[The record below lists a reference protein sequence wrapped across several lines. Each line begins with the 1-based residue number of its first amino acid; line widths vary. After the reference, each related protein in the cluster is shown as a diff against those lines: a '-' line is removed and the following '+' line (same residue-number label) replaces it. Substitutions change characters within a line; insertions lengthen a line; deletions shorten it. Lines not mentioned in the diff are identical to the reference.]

1 MIHAILG
8 LALAMA
14 AACGSGNNSTTTA
27 SNNDDNNTTQ
37 TEKTMDFS
45 ADSAYAYVK
54 QQCDMGPRVPGT
66 PAHEQCARWLTT
78 LLGQWCDTVVVQQAQ
93 VTTFDGTALNIKN
106 IIGTFN
112 PTATDRLL
120 VLAHWDCRPWADNDP
135 DPSLRRQ
142 PVMGANDAASGTAV
156 ILELARLMAQLRPQV
171 GVDLLLVD
179 AEDWGQNEDEDS
191 WALGTQHWANNPHA
205 PGYSANCGILLDM
218 VGTRG
223 ARFTQEYFS
232 KQYAQG
238 VVDLVWRTANQAGYG
253 SYFINQNGGAI
264 TDDHVMV
271 NRIAGIPCIDI
282 IDMHLDSESGFF
294 DGWHT
299 THDTIDHID
308 PATLRAVGQTLVNV
322 IYNW

>member
-1 MIHAILG
+1 MKMLYAMAG
-8 LALAMA
+8 LAMMTM
-14 AACGSGNNSTTTA
+14 ACGSGNNAATTTE
-27 SNNDDNNTTQ
+27 NNSDQ
-37 TEKTMDFS
+37 TAPPAMTFS
-45 ADSAYAYVK
+45 ADSAYSYVK

-66 PAHEQCARWLTT
+66 PAHERCAQWLTAS
-78 LLGQWCDTVVVQQAQ
+78 LRQWCDTVVVQQAP
-93 VTTFDGTALNIKN
+93 VTTFDGKQLNCKN
-106 IIGTFN
+106 IVGTFN
-112 PTATDRLL
+112 PQASDRLL

-135 DPSLRRQ
+135 DPSLRQQ

-156 ILELARLMAQLRPQV
+156 ILELARLMAQQRPEV

-179 AEDWGQNEDEDS
+179 VEDWGENENEDS
-191 WALGTQHWANNPHA
+191 WALGTQHWANNPHVA
-205 PGYSANCGILLDM
+205 GYRANCGILLDM

-238 VVDLVWRTANQAGYG
+238 VIDMVWKTASQSGFG
-253 SYFINQNGGAI
+253 SYFINQDGGAI

-271 NRIAGIPCIDI
+271 NRLAGIPTIDI
-282 IDMHLDSESGFF
+282 IDMRLDSDTGFF

-299 THDTIDHID
+299 THDTLDQID
-308 PATLRAVGQTLVNV
+308 PATLRAVGQTLVNL

>member
-1 MIHAILG
+1 M
-8 LALAMA
+8 
-14 AACGSGNNSTTTA
+14 T
-27 SNNDDNNTTQ
+27 
-37 TEKTMDFS
+37 FS
-45 ADSAYAYVK
+45 ADSAYSYVK

-66 PAHEQCARWLTT
+66 PAHERCAQWLTAS
-78 LLGQWCDTVVVQQAQ
+78 LRQWCDTVVVQQAP
-93 VTTFDGTALNIKN
+93 VTTFDGKQLNCKN
-106 IIGTFN
+106 IVGTFN
-112 PTATDRLL
+112 PQASDRLL

-135 DPSLRRQ
+135 DPSLRQQ

-156 ILELARLMAQLRPQV
+156 ILELARLMAQQRPEV

-179 AEDWGQNEDEDS
+179 VEDWGENENEDS
-191 WALGTQHWANNPHA
+191 WALGTQCWANNPHVA
-205 PGYSANCGILLDM
+205 GYRANCGILLDM

-238 VVDLVWRTANQAGYG
+238 VIDMVWKTASQSGFG
-253 SYFINQNGGAI
+253 SYFINQDGGAI

-271 NRIAGIPCIDI
+271 NRLAGIPTIDI
-282 IDMHLDSESGFF
+282 IDMRLDSDTGFF

-299 THDTIDHID
+299 THDTLDQID
-308 PATLRAVGQTLVNV
+308 PATLRAVGQTLVNL

>member
-1 MIHAILG
+1 MLYAMAG
-8 LALAMA
+8 LAMMTM
-14 AACGSGNNSTTTA
+14 ACGSGNNAATTTE
-27 SNNDDNNTTQ
+27 NNSDQ
-37 TEKTMDFS
+37 TAPPAMTFS
-45 ADSAYAYVK
+45 ADSAYSYVK

-66 PAHEQCARWLTT
+66 PAHERCAQWLTAS
-78 LLGQWCDTVVVQQAQ
+78 LRQWCDTVVVQQAP
-93 VTTFDGTALNIKN
+93 VTTFDGKQLNCKN
-106 IIGTFN
+106 IVGTFN
-112 PTATDRLL
+112 PQASDRLL

-135 DPSLRRQ
+135 DPSLRQQ

-156 ILELARLMAQLRPQV
+156 ILELARLMAQQRPEV

-179 AEDWGQNEDEDS
+179 VEDWGENENEDS
-191 WALGTQHWANNPHA
+191 WALGTQHWANNPHVA
-205 PGYSANCGILLDM
+205 GYRANCGILLDM

-238 VVDLVWRTANQAGYG
+238 VIDMVWKTASQSGFG
-253 SYFINQNGGAI
+253 SYFINQDGGAI

-271 NRIAGIPCIDI
+271 NRLAGIPTIDI
-282 IDMHLDSESGFF
+282 IDMRLDSDTGFF

-299 THDTIDHID
+299 THDTLDQID
-308 PATLRAVGQTLVNV
+308 PATLRAVGQTLVNL

>member
-1 MIHAILG
+1 MKMLYAMVG
-8 LALAMA
+8 LAMMTM
-14 AACGSGNNSTTTA
+14 ACGSGNNAATTTE
-27 SNNDDNNTTQ
+27 NNSDQ
-37 TEKTMDFS
+37 TAPPAMTFS
-45 ADSAYAYVK
+45 ADSAYSYVK

-66 PAHEQCARWLTT
+66 PAHERCAQWLTAS
-78 LLGQWCDTVVVQQAQ
+78 LRQWCDTVVVQQAP
-93 VTTFDGTALNIKN
+93 VTTFDGKQLNCKN
-106 IIGTFN
+106 IVGTFN
-112 PTATDRLL
+112 PQASDRLL

-135 DPSLRRQ
+135 DPSLRQQ

-156 ILELARLMAQLRPQV
+156 ILELARLMAQQRPEV

-179 AEDWGQNEDEDS
+179 VEDWGENENEDS
-191 WALGTQHWANNPHA
+191 WALGTQHWANNPHVA
-205 PGYSANCGILLDM
+205 GYRANCGILLDM

-238 VVDLVWRTANQAGYG
+238 VIDMVWKTASQSGFG
-253 SYFINQNGGAI
+253 SYFINQDGGAI

-271 NRIAGIPCIDI
+271 NRLAGIPTIDI
-282 IDMHLDSESGFF
+282 IDMRLDSDTGFF

-299 THDTIDHID
+299 THDTLDQID
-308 PATLRAVGQTLVNV
+308 PATLRAVGQTLVNL

>member
-1 MIHAILG
+1 MKMLYAMVG
-8 LALAMA
+8 LAMMTM
-14 AACGSGNNSTTTA
+14 ACGSGNNAATTTE
-27 SNNDDNNTTQ
+27 NNSDQ
-37 TEKTMDFS
+37 TAPPAMTFS
-45 ADSAYAYVK
+45 ADSAYSYVK

-66 PAHEQCARWLTT
+66 PAHERCAQWLTAS
-78 LLGQWCDTVVVQQAQ
+78 LRQWCDTVVVQQAP
-93 VTTFDGTALNIKN
+93 VTTFDGKQLNCKN
-106 IIGTFN
+106 IVGTFN
-112 PTATDRLL
+112 PQASDRLL

-135 DPSLRRQ
+135 DPSLRQQ

-156 ILELARLMAQLRPQV
+156 ILELARLMAQQRPEV

-179 AEDWGQNEDEDS
+179 VEDWGENENEDS
-191 WALGTQHWANNPHA
+191 WALGTQYWANNPHVA
-205 PGYSANCGILLDM
+205 GYRANCGILLDM

-238 VVDLVWRTANQAGYG
+238 VIDMVWKTASQLGFG
-253 SYFINQNGGAI
+253 SYFINQDGGAI

-271 NRIAGIPCIDI
+271 NRLAGIPTIDI
-282 IDMHLDSESGFF
+282 IDMRLDSDTGFF

-299 THDTIDHID
+299 THDTLDQID
-308 PATLRAVGQTLVNV
+308 PATLRAVGQTLVNL

>member
-1 MIHAILG
+1 MKMLYAMVG
-8 LALAMA
+8 LAMMTM
-14 AACGSGNNSTTTA
+14 ACGSGNNAATTTE
-27 SNNDDNNTTQ
+27 NNSDQ
-37 TEKTMDFS
+37 TAPPAMTFS
-45 ADSAYAYVK
+45 ADSAYSYVK

-66 PAHEQCARWLTT
+66 PAHERCAQWLTAS
-78 LLGQWCDTVVVQQAQ
+78 LRQWCDTVVVQQAP
-93 VTTFDGTALNIKN
+93 VTTFDGKQLNCKN
-106 IIGTFN
+106 IVGTFN
-112 PTATDRLL
+112 PQASDRLL

-135 DPSLRRQ
+135 DPSLRQQ

-156 ILELARLMAQLRPQV
+156 ILELARLMAQQRPEV

-179 AEDWGQNEDEDS
+179 VEDWGENENEDS
-191 WALGTQHWANNPHA
+191 WALGTQYWANNPHVA
-205 PGYSANCGILLDM
+205 GYRANCGILLDM

-238 VVDLVWRTANQAGYG
+238 VIDMVWKTASQSGFG
-253 SYFINQNGGAI
+253 SYFINQDGGAI

-271 NRIAGIPCIDI
+271 NRLAGIPTIDI
-282 IDMHLDSESGFF
+282 IDMWLDSDTGFF

-299 THDTIDHID
+299 THDTLDQID
-308 PATLRAVGQTLVNV
+308 PATLRAVGQTLVNL

>member
-1 MIHAILG
+1 M
-8 LALAMA
+8 
-14 AACGSGNNSTTTA
+14 T
-27 SNNDDNNTTQ
+27 
-37 TEKTMDFS
+37 FS
-45 ADSAYAYVK
+45 AESAYSYVK

-66 PAHEQCARWLTT
+66 PAHERCAQWLTAS
-78 LLGQWCDTVVVQQAQ
+78 LRQWCDTVVVQQAP
-93 VTTFDGTALNIKN
+93 VTTFDGKQLNCKN
-106 IIGTFN
+106 IVGTFN
-112 PTATDRLL
+112 PQASDRLL

-135 DPSLRRQ
+135 DPSLRQQ

-156 ILELARLMAQLRPQV
+156 ILELARLMAQQRPEV

-179 AEDWGQNEDEDS
+179 VEDWGENENEDS
-191 WALGTQHWANNPHA
+191 WALGTQYWANNPHVA
-205 PGYSANCGILLDM
+205 GYRANCGILLDM

-238 VVDLVWRTANQAGYG
+238 VIDMVWKTASQSGFG
-253 SYFINQNGGAI
+253 SYFINQDGGAI

-271 NRIAGIPCIDI
+271 NRLAGIPTIDI
-282 IDMHLDSESGFF
+282 IDMRLDSDTGFF

-299 THDTIDHID
+299 THDTLDQID
-308 PATLRAVGQTLVNV
+308 PATLRAVGQTLVNL

>member
-1 MIHAILG
+1 M
-8 LALAMA
+8 
-14 AACGSGNNSTTTA
+14 T
-27 SNNDDNNTTQ
+27 
-37 TEKTMDFS
+37 FS
-45 ADSAYAYVK
+45 ADSAYSYVK

-66 PAHEQCARWLTT
+66 PAHERCAQWLTAS
-78 LLGQWCDTVVVQQAQ
+78 LRQWCDTVVVQQAP
-93 VTTFDGTALNIKN
+93 VTTFDGKQLNCKN
-106 IIGTFN
+106 IVGTFN
-112 PTATDRLL
+112 PQASDRLL

-135 DPSLRRQ
+135 DPSLRQQ

-156 ILELARLMAQLRPQV
+156 ILELARLMAQQRPEV

-179 AEDWGQNEDEDS
+179 VEDWGENENEDS
-191 WALGTQHWANNPHA
+191 WALGTQHWANNPHVA
-205 PGYSANCGILLDM
+205 GYRANCGILLDM

-238 VVDLVWRTANQAGYG
+238 VIDMVWKTASQSGFG
-253 SYFINQNGGAI
+253 SYFINQDGGAI

-271 NRIAGIPCIDI
+271 NRLAGIPTIDI
-282 IDMHLDSESGFF
+282 IDMRLDSDTGFF

-299 THDTIDHID
+299 THDTLDQID
-308 PATLRAVGQTLVNV
+308 PATLRAVGQTLVNL

>member
-1 MIHAILG
+1 MKMLYAMVG
-8 LALAMA
+8 LAMMTM
-14 AACGSGNNSTTTA
+14 ACGSGNNAATTTE
-27 SNNDDNNTTQ
+27 NNSDQ
-37 TEKTMDFS
+37 TAPPAMTFS
-45 ADSAYAYVK
+45 ADSAYSYVK

-66 PAHEQCARWLTT
+66 PAHERCAQWLTAS
-78 LLGQWCDTVVVQQAQ
+78 LRQWCDTVVVQQAP
-93 VTTFDGTALNIKN
+93 VTTFDGKQLNCKN
-106 IIGTFN
+106 IVGTFN
-112 PTATDRLL
+112 PQASDRLL

-135 DPSLRRQ
+135 DPSLRQQ

-156 ILELARLMAQLRPQV
+156 ILELARLMAQQRPEV

-179 AEDWGQNEDEDS
+179 VEDWGENENEDS
-191 WALGTQHWANNPHA
+191 WALGTQYWANNPHVA
-205 PGYSANCGILLDM
+205 GYRANCGILLDM

-238 VVDLVWRTANQAGYG
+238 VIDMVWKTASQFGFG
-253 SYFINQNGGAI
+253 SYFINQDGGAI

-271 NRIAGIPCIDI
+271 NRLAGIPTIDI
-282 IDMHLDSESGFF
+282 IDMRLDSDTGFF

-299 THDTIDHID
+299 THDTLDQID
-308 PATLRAVGQTLVNV
+308 PATLRAVGQTLVNL

>member
-1 MIHAILG
+1 MKMLYAMVG
-8 LALAMA
+8 LAMMTM
-14 AACGSGNNSTTTA
+14 ACGSGNNAATTTE
-27 SNNDDNNTTQ
+27 NNSDQ
-37 TEKTMDFS
+37 TAPPAMTFS
-45 ADSAYAYVK
+45 ADSAYSYVK

-66 PAHEQCARWLTT
+66 PAHERCAQWLTAS
-78 LLGQWCDTVVVQQAQ
+78 LRQWCDTVVVQQAP
-93 VTTFDGTALNIKN
+93 VTTFDGKQLNCKN
-106 IIGTFN
+106 IVGTFN
-112 PTATDRLL
+112 PQASDRLL

-135 DPSLRRQ
+135 DPSLRQQ

-156 ILELARLMAQLRPQV
+156 ILELARLMAQQRPEV

-179 AEDWGQNEDEDS
+179 VEDWGENENEDS
-191 WALGTQHWANNPHA
+191 WALGTQYWANNPHVA
-205 PGYSANCGILLDM
+205 GYRANCGILLDM

-238 VVDLVWRTANQAGYG
+238 VIDMVWKTASQSGFG
-253 SYFINQNGGAI
+253 SYFINQDGGAI

-271 NRIAGIPCIDI
+271 NRLAGIPTIDI
-282 IDMHLDSESGFF
+282 IDMRLDSDTGFF

-299 THDTIDHID
+299 THDPLDQID
-308 PATLRAVGQTLVNV
+308 PATLRAVGQTLVNL

>member
-8 LALAMA
+8 MALTMA
-14 AACGSGNNSTTTA
+14 AACGSGNSDTA
-27 SNNDDNNTTQ
+27 TSNNDNNSSKPQTTIQ
-37 TEKTMDFS
+37 FS
-45 ADSAYAYVK
+45 ADSAYAWVK

-66 PAHEQCARWLTT
+66 PAHERCAAWLTAS
-78 LLGQWCDTVVVQQAQ
+78 LDSWCDTVVVQQAP
-93 VTTFDGTALNIKN
+93 VTTFDGTTLNIKN

-112 PTATDRLL
+112 PTATDRILL
-120 VLAHWDCRPWADNDP
+120 LAHWDCRPWADNDP
-135 DPSLRRQ
+135 EPSLRQQ

-156 ILELARLMAQLRPQV
+156 ILELARLMAQQRPQV

-191 WALGTQHWANNPHA
+191 WALGTQHWAHNPHVA
-205 PGYSANCGILLDM
+205 GYRANCGILLDM
-218 VGTRG
+218 VGTRD
-223 ARFTQEYFS
+223 ARFTREYFS
-232 KQYAQG
+232 MQYAQG
-238 VVDLVWRTANQAGYG
+238 VVDLVWQAAAQAGYG
-253 SYFINQNGGAI
+253 AYFINRDGGAI

-282 IDMHLDSESGFF
+282 IDMRPDSDTGFF

-299 THDTIDHID
+299 THDTIDQID